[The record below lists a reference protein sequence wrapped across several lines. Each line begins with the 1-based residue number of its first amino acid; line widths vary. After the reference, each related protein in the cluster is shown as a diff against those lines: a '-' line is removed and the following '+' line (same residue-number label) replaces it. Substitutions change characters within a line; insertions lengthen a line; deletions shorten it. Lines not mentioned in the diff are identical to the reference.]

1 LSTTS
6 SFKYGRDRNP
16 FKRPFN
22 KPYDAQNPIFKSRGK
37 YSFMITEIKKLKN
50 EELLQ
55 RTKFLAMEERKLTLQ
70 ILHHLQEISRRRL
83 FAERGYS
90 SLFKYATQELGYSDA
105 SAIRRLQAME
115 LLTELPEVEDKI
127 KEGALSLSVVA
138 QAQRTFQTEAKLSQA
153 FAPDEKKNILQSLEY
168 KSSKAAERE
177 LIQHSS
183 LPALILKPDLIK
195 PVTATHSEIRFV
207 ADQAL
212 LDQLELIRGFLGNKN
227 PNLSL
232 SELITEMA
240 RISLEKLRP
249 KAPKESPK
257 ESVKQNSDVGVE
269 KEAKA
274 VKTVTVIQK
283 TAQTSFTTPPPYSEQ
298 TSSRSRFI
306 PIEVKREVFQ
316 RDQGRCQYVDP
327 LTGRKCLSTHAP
339 QYGHIIPFAMNGPN
353 TAENLQVQCAIHN
366 RLLAIQT
373 YPKKMAAYLKIG

>member
-1 LSTTS
+1 
-6 SFKYGRDRNP
+6 
-16 FKRPFN
+16 
-22 KPYDAQNPIFKSRGK
+22 
-37 YSFMITEIKKLKN
+37 MVTEIKKLKN

-55 RTKFLAMEERKLTLQ
+55 RTKFLVVKERKITLQ

-138 QAQRTFQTEAKLSQA
+138 QAQRTFQIEAKLSQA
-153 FAPDEKKNILQSLEY
+153 FDPDEKKNILQSLEY

-183 LPALILKPDLIK
+183 QPALILKPDLIK
-195 PVTATHSEIRFV
+195 PVTSTHSEIRFV
-207 ADQAL
+207 ADQVL

-249 KAPKESPK
+249 KAPKEL
-257 ESVKQNSDVGVE
+257 VKQNSDDGVE
-269 KEAKA
+269 KSVKA
-274 VKTVTVIQK
+274 VNSMQAAQATTKVPQK
-283 TAQTSFTTPPPYSEQ
+283 TSQVSQAFHLPLNKQVPISKQAPLSKQQSNSEQ
-298 TSSRSRFI
+298 ASSRSRFI
-306 PIEVKREVFQ
+306 PIEVKRKVYQ
-316 RDQGRCQYVDP
+316 RDEGKCQYVDP
-327 LTGRKCLSTHAP
+327 VTGRKCLSTHAI

-353 TAENLQVQCAIHN
+353 TVENIRIECRVHN

-373 YPKKMAAYLKIG
+373 YPKKMAAYLKLE